1 MELIAPDGQSLILSD
16 DLFWQDEFNYSS
28 LAQTEPER
36 TLSGSFFV
44 QQGIKLAARP
54 ITLVSPDNMAWHTRK
69 VVQILQNYASLPESI
84 FTLKMH
90 GKTYHVLLVKVEAS
104 PVLGYGSLRDN
115 DYFKV
120 NIQLITAA

>member
-1 MELIAPDGQSLILSD
+1 MELIAPDGQNLILSD
-16 DLFWQDEFNYSS
+16 DLLWQDEFNYNS
-28 LAQTEPER
+28 LAQTEPKR

-44 QQGIKLAARP
+44 QQGIKIAARP

-90 GKTYHVLLVKVEAS
+90 GKTYRVLFVKMDAT
-104 PVLGYGSLRDN
+104 PVLGYASLRDT
-115 DYFKV
+115 DYFKL

>member
-44 QQGIKLAARP
+44 QQGIKIAARP

-69 VVQILQNYASLPESI
+69 VVQILQNYAALPESI

-90 GKTYHVLLVKVEAS
+90 GKTYRVLFVKMDAT
-104 PVLGYGSLRDN
+104 PVLGYASLRDT
-115 DYFKV
+115 DYFKL